1 MIKNEKQYK
10 ITKAQTNKL
19 NTALRLLQNNGDKD
33 LNDNILKDAEKEALC
48 SQISDLKI
56 EINEYEKLRSGEL
69 FMSEISSL
77 AELPHTLI
85 KARIALG
92 LTHKELGKLLGLKEQ
107 QIQRYE
113 ANDYKTASLSRIL
126 EIIKVLG
133 IKHKIDV
140 SVISSNTS
148 IKSILKKLKNIGID
162 YKFIIKRLI
171 PFSLFSQIEKDLDK
185 NTSEPNGSII
195 QTASIIS
202 KVFNWKVSDLIGQEP
217 LKLDMS
223 ITGCPN
229 FKKRKKSEERRFNA
243 YVVYAHY
250 LALLLLEATS
260 GLPNKDIPTDPH
272 QVRNDIIDKYGTLSF
287 ENAVCYIW
295 EMGIPVLPLNDP
307 GAFHGACWRVDGR
320 NIIVLKQKTRSQ
332 ARWLFDLFHELWHIA
347 QNPNERQLSIIE
359 PGINDIEYFAS
370 DEEIEA
376 SQFAGDVILSGRAEE
391 ITELCV
397 KKAKGSV
404 ELLKSAVIH
413 VSKKEKVPVD
423 SLSYYIAF
431 RLSLQEIDWWGAAEN
446 LQIIDTEPLA
456 IARNFLLKQRLF
468 DKLNEVD
475 RNLLMQALLA

>member
-10 ITKAQTNKL
+10 ITKSQTKKL
-19 NTALRLLQNNGDKD
+19 NTALRLLQDRGDKNI
-33 LNDNILKDAEKEALC
+33 NDIILKDAEKEALY
-48 SQISDLKI
+48 SQISDLNI
-56 EINEYEKLRSGEL
+56 QINEYEELRSGEL
-69 FMSEISSL
+69 FMSEINSL
-77 AELPHTLI
+77 AELPRTLI
-85 KARIALG
+85 KARISLG
-92 LTHKELGKLLGLKEQ
+92 LTHKELGNLLGLKEQ

-133 IKHKIDV
+133 INHKIDV

-171 PFSLFSQIEKDLDK
+171 PFSLISQIEKDLDK

-195 QTASIIS
+195 QTVSIIS
-202 KVFNWKVSDLIGQEP
+202 KVFNWKVSDLIGQRP
-217 LKLDMS
+217 LKFDMS

-229 FKKRKKSEERRFNA
+229 FKKRKKSEEQRFNA

-260 GLPNKDIPTDPH
+260 GLPQKEIPTDPH

-413 VSKKEKVPVD
+413 VSKKENVPVD

-431 RLSLQEIDWWGAAEN
+431 RLSLQEVDWWGAAEN
-446 LQIIDTEPLA
+446 LQIIDTEPWE